1 MKKLLLL
8 LLFTITANAQFQNA
22 YPPISEC
29 DDNNDQFAVFDLT
42 QLIPQILAPVNA
54 SDYSVSF
61 YTSGSDAGNN
71 TNPIA
76 NPTSYSN
83 LQPAVQTLYI
93 RIFNN
98 TNSVVNYATVD
109 IRALPTPNAN
119 PATLSQCDVTEL
131 PIYNFS
137 DAIVQ
142 ITGGNPNVS
151 VTFYLT
157 MVDAQ
162 TGSNQIQGS
171 GYTPIIFPGTQTLFV
186 RVQSYQSGCFSL
198 TTLTLNTHNCGDPCP
213 APTQLT
219 ATNISDTSFT
229 INWNNVGG
237 TMGSIFNRVCI
248 IPLGAQP
255 SDSNSIIV
263 QAPLSSYVITGLSPN
278 TCYEVYVKKVCDI
291 NVSSSWSAPLLICM
305 QDCINS
311 GNCAEAL
318 VLNAFIDSN
327 TNGVKDNGESN
338 FSQGNFIYQIN
349 DSGNNLNGS
358 PNNGTYYIFDN
369 NPTNS
374 YDFSFQINGGLAA
387 YYASNSTHSNI
398 TLTAG
403 SGTTYLYFPITVLQA
418 YVDAGCYIIPQ
429 NLPRPG
435 FTYNVVISY
444 RNNGSAT
451 IPNGTVTFTKDA
463 NVTIY
468 SISQTGVSTSGT
480 GFTYDFT
487 DLAHNEVRTITVT
500 MQVPTIPT
508 VNLGDF
514 LTNSASIQITNDIHI
529 PNNSSTLTQMVVGS
543 YDPNDKAESH
553 GGRIVFEDFTAND
566 YLYYTIRFENTGTAN
581 AEFIRVEDWLNA
593 DLDETTFEM
602 LNASHTVN
610 TRRSG
615 NQLTWHFYNIDL
627 PPTVTHPNDSHGY
640 VYFRIKPK
648 PGYAIGDVIP
658 NTASIFFDYNPP
670 IVTNTFN
677 TEFVENLG
685 TDTFETHNIR
695 LYPNPAQD
703 FITITNSNGT
713 IAAVSIF
720 EVSGKRIYEITKN
733 QSAEMNINT
742 SAFAKGLYLI
752 EITTQDNHK
761 TNKKLIIK

>member
-1 MKKLLLL
+1 MTKLLLL
-8 LLFTITANAQFQNA
+8 LLFTISANAQFQSV
-22 YPPISEC
+22 YSPLEQC

-54 SDYSVSF
+54 NDYSVSF
-61 YTSGSDAGNN
+61 YTNGSDAGNN
-71 TNPIA
+71 TNPID
-76 NPTSYSN
+76 NPTNFSN
-83 LQPAVQTLYI
+83 SQPAVQTLYI

-98 TNSVVNYATVD
+98 TNSIVNYATVD

-131 PIYNFS
+131 PIYSFS
-137 DAIVQ
+137 DAIAQ
-142 ITGGNPNVS
+142 ITGGNPD
-151 VTFYLT
+151 VTVAFYETL
-157 MVDAQ
+157 VDAQ
-162 TGSNQIQGS
+162 TGSNQISGG
-171 GYTPIIFPGTQTLFV
+171 GYTPLVFPGTQILFV
-186 RVQSYQSGCFSL
+186 RVQNIQNSCFSI

-219 ATNISDTSFT
+219 ATNVSDTSFT
-229 INWNNVGG
+229 VNWNNVGG

-248 IPLGAQP
+248 VPVGAQP
-255 SDSNSIIV
+255 ADSFSIIV
-263 QAPLSSYVITGLSPN
+263 QSPLNSYVFTGLSPD
-278 TCYEVYVKKVCDI
+278 TCYEVYIKKVCDTS
-291 NVSSSWSAPLLICM
+291 VSSSWSAPLQICM

-327 TNGVKDNGESN
+327 NNGVKDSGESN
-338 FSQGNFIYQIN
+338 FSLGNFIYQIN
-349 DSGNNLNGS
+349 DSGNNLNGG
-358 PNNGTYYIFDN
+358 PYNGSYYIFDN

-398 TLTAG
+398 TLATG
-403 SGTTYLYFPITVLQA
+403 SGTTYLYFPITVVQA
-418 YVDAGCYIIPQ
+418 YIDASCYIIPQ

-444 RNNGSAT
+444 RNYGSAT
-451 IPNGTVTFTKDA
+451 IPSGTVTFTKDA

-468 SISQTGVSTSGT
+468 SISQTGVTTTGT

-508 VNLGDF
+508 VNLGDW
-514 LTNSASIQITNDIHI
+514 LTNSASIQINGDVYI

-553 GGRIVFEDFTAND
+553 GGRIVFEDFTSDD

-581 AEFIRVEDWLNA
+581 AEFIRVEDVLHA
-593 DLDETTFEM
+593 DLDENTFEM

-615 NQLTWHFYNIDL
+615 NQITWHFYNIDL
-627 PPTVTHPNDSHGY
+627 PPTVTNPNDSHGY
-640 VYFRIKPK
+640 LYFRIKPRT
-648 PGYAIGDVIP
+648 GYALGDVIP

-677 TEFVENLG
+677 TEFVEFLG
-685 TDTFETHNIR
+685 NPSFETDNIV
-695 LYPNPAQD
+695 LYPNPASD
-703 FITITNSNGT
+703 FVSISNANE
-713 IAAVSIF
+713 IISAVSIY
-720 EVSGKRIYEITKN
+720 EISGKRIYTVTNNMTSEINLNVTH
-733 QSAEMNINT
+733 
-742 SAFAKGLYLI
+742 FAKGLYLV
-752 EITTQDNHK
+752 EIISDNQK
-761 TNKKLIIK
+761 SVKKLVIK